1 MRKAEAHLGLGN
13 VGEASSIA
21 VYVVLPTPTNPL
33 IVNRCQDD
41 TAAGLDVS
49 WRLVHSRSLRLYRCG
64 DCPIAV
70 ISLTLRRRV
79 TWRKPWTP
87 SSAVFGA
94 IQTTRMHE
102 LLLRLARR
110 LCSVSFKVVDDAD
123 SPWQRARELSSLK
136 EQGNEAFKTGNNEL
150 AKDLYTQALAVDT
163 KNSNIN
169 SKLYYNR
176 ALVLAKV
183 CVKAV

>member
-1 MRKAEAHLGLGN
+1 
-13 VGEASSIA
+13 
-21 VYVVLPTPTNPL
+21 
-33 IVNRCQDD
+33 
-41 TAAGLDVS
+41 
-49 WRLVHSRSLRLYRCG
+49 
-64 DCPIAV
+64 
-70 ISLTLRRRV
+70 
-79 TWRKPWTP
+79 
-87 SSAVFGA
+87 
-94 IQTTRMHE
+94 MHE